1 LLSILLVLLSDEYL
15 DIAAGDGVSGLRLL
29 KGENLVD
36 SGVIGVPGVDGVL
49 GCDEYCVFVL
59 YWAE

>member
-1 LLSILLVLLSDEYL
+1 LLSDECL
-15 DIAAGDGVSGLRLL
+15 DIAVGGGVSGWHLC
-29 KGENLVD
+29 KGENLVH
-36 SGVIGVPGVDGVL
+36 SGVNGVPGVDGVL